1 MYTFLILI
9 FALLLLNLIII
20 RFCKKAEISAHF
32 SQDTLNQL
40 LISIDNELKIGK
52 ISEAE
57 AENKKQEILNKNLR
71 LIKTAKALRI
81 AKLLFLIISLVVTL
95 LFGVHLYIN

>member
-71 LIKTAKALRI
+71 LIKTAKVLRNARLTI
-81 AKLLFLIISLVVTL
+81 LVVSLCVIL
-95 LFGVHLYIN
+95 LFGLLFFIN